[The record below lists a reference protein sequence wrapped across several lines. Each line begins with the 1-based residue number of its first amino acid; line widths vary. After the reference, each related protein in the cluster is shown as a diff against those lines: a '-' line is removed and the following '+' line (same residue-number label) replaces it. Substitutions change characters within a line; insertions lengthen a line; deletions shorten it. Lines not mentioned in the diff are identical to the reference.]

1 MPDPQLPPTSE
12 ASAFRAPSPQP
23 PQAKDQSPA
32 KPAADMSLRPHS
44 IPPTQHTALAVPDS
58 LRTTEARP
66 RTAFFPNIT
75 WKRPADTSQ
84 TAGSRPHDNPPT
96 QARKLLDL
104 FAGKSAPISAAASLQ
119 SIPRWEPIDIAINA
133 QHDILQDA
141 FFHRLLQLAWS
152 GSIGLLVAAP
162 PCRDYSILKLAPGG
176 PPPCRSPEHMDQ
188 AGRQKQYRTP
198 RRLRRTWHRAAREP
212 RSATELAY
220 AVPQTAQCPV
230 TKPAR

>member
-12 ASAFRAPSPQP
+12 ASALRAPSPQL

-104 FAGKSAPISAAASLQ
+104 FAGKSTPISAAASLQ

-141 FFHRLLQLAWS
+141 FFHRLLVGFYRPPGGRTSVSRLLHPQTGARGPTPLPISRAHGRPTVQLAQTPAS
-152 GSIGLLVAAP
+152 
-162 PCRDYSILKLAPGG
+162 
-176 PPPCRSPEHMDQ
+176 SP
-188 AGRQKQYRTP
+188 
-198 RRLRRTWHRAAREP
+198 
-212 RSATELAY
+212 
-220 AVPQTAQCPV
+220 
-230 TKPAR
+230 

>member
-12 ASAFRAPSPQP
+12 ASALPAPSPQL

-75 WKRPADTSQ
+75 WKRPADTAQ

-96 QARKLLDL
+96 QA
-104 FAGKSAPISAAASLQ
+104 AAASLQ
-119 SIPRWEPIDIAINA
+119 SIPRWEPIDIVINA

-152 GSIGLLVAAP
+152 GSIGLLVAASVSRLLHP
-162 PCRDYSILKLAPGG
+162 QTSARG
-176 PPPCRSPEHMDQ
+176 PPPLPISRAH
-188 AGRQKQYRTP
+188 GRPTVQLDRT
-198 RRLRRTWHRAAREP
+198 
-212 RSATELAY
+212 SASR
-220 AVPQTAQCPV
+220 P
-230 TKPAR
+230 